1 MKKQTTITTKG
12 SAKRGAQDEPINIE
26 TITPDEAE
34 HLADSI
40 CFHFLDNSD
49 EIANFLALIH
59 GLTYTEKVSD
69 RETINYQIVAAFA
82 PYLLSFDPV
91 VKTAIRAAREGV
103 RRNSK

>member
-1 MKKQTTITTKG
+1 MPTRKTSTKG
-12 SAKRGAQDEPINIE
+12 SAKRGAQDEPINIDK
-26 TITPDEAE
+26 ITPDEAE
-34 HLADSI
+34 YLAE
-40 CFHFLDNSD
+40 CVTFHFLDDSD

-59 GLTYTEKVSD
+59 GLTYTEKVSE
-69 RETINYQIVAAFA
+69 RETINYQIVAAFT